1 MYSLSARAGPVPVP
15 WHKAGLGE
23 FPALSGQVGIRS
35 RTTEPG
41 RHSAPAPGT
50 GLPELAS
57 DPEANP
63 QKPGKPLGF
72 IF

>member
-1 MYSLSARAGPVPVP
+1 MYSLSARAGPVSAP
-15 WHKAGLGE
+15 WHEAGLGE
-23 FPALSGQVGIRS
+23 FPAFSGQVGIRS
-35 RTTEPG
+35 STAELG

-50 GLPELAS
+50 GLPELAW
-57 DPEANP
+57 DPETNP